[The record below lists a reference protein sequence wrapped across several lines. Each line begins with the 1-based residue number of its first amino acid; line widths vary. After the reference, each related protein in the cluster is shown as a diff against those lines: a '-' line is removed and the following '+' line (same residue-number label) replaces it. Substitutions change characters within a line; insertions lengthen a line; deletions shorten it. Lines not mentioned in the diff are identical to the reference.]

1 MDKDLISMQEARDV
15 ARLAAAAQKEFAKF
29 SQTQVDAIVKAMA
42 DAGFEAA
49 ERLAK
54 LAYEE
59 TRMGRYEDKI
69 VKNQFGTRDVYDYIK
84 DMKTVGVIRHD
95 EMKKIYEIGWPMGV
109 VAAIIPT
116 TNPTSTVM
124 YKILIS
130 LKAGNGVAVA
140 PHPRAAK
147 CTFEAAEILR
157 KAAEMHGAPKGL
169 IGCIQT
175 PTIEGTQA
183 LMQCPEIAVILA
195 TGGHGIV
202 HAAYSSGKPAYGVG
216 SGNAPAFIEKT
227 ANVKKAVA
235 DIVAGKCFDYGLLC
249 SSENSMIVDIS
260 LKEQALAELKNN
272 RAHLCSDDEKTK
284 LEKLMFGRGRL
295 NTEII
300 GMPASVIAEK
310 AGFSVPANTTILVA
324 PCKEVGKQEPLS
336 AEKLSPVLSLFYVD
350 GWEAGCDLAVKILN
364 FGGIGHTMSI
374 HSNDHN
380 VIMRFGLE
388 KPAFRI
394 CVNTVSTLGAVGYT
408 TGLAPSMTLGPGTLG
423 GSITTDNIMPTHLI
437 NVKRLAFEIR
447 PFKST
452 LVHQTTPSPIV
463 PSGADSK
470 HEQPTFDSRPKKQK
484 SETPIPSGSGERT
497 YGSSALKETDIDRI
511 VDEFIKSRK

>member
-1 MDKDLISMQEARDV
+1 MDKDLISMQEARDI
-15 ARLAAAAQKEFAKF
+15 ARLAGVAQKEFAKF
-29 SQTQVDAIVKAMA
+29 SQAQVDTIVKAMA
-42 DAGFEAA
+42 GAGYEAA
-49 ERLAK
+49 DRLAK
-54 LAYEE
+54 FAFEE

-84 DMKTVGVIRHD
+84 DMKTVGIIHHD
-95 EMKKIYEIGWPMGV
+95 EKRKIYEIGWPMGV

-130 LKAGNGVAVA
+130 VKAGNGVAIA

-147 CTFEAAEILR
+147 CTYEAAEILR
-157 KAAEMHGAPKGL
+157 KAAEAHGAPKGL

-183 LMQCPEIAVILA
+183 LMQCPEVAVILA

-249 SSENSMIVDIS
+249 SSENSMIVDAS
-260 LKEQALAELKNN
+260 LKEQALAELQNN
-272 RAHLCSDDEKTK
+272 RAHVCSDDEKTK
-284 LEKLMFGRGRL
+284 LEKLMFGKGRL

-300 GMPASVIAEK
+300 GMPASFIAQK
-310 AGFSVPANTTILVA
+310 AGFSVSSNTTILVV

-350 GWEAGCDLAVKILN
+350 GWEAGCELAIKILN

-374 HSNDHN
+374 HSTDHN

-452 LVHQTTPSPIV
+452 LVHQVPPASVNETTTDHPSF
-463 PSGADSK
+463 
-470 HEQPTFDSRPKKQK
+470 ESRPKNQQT
-484 SETPIPSGSGERT
+484 ETGHGNRT
-497 YGSSALKETDIDRI
+497 YGSSALKEKDIDRI
-511 VDEFIKSRK
+511 VEEFIKSRK

>member
-15 ARLAAAAQKEFAKF
+15 ARLAGAAQKEFAKF
-29 SQTQVDAIVKAMA
+29 SQAQVDTIVKAMA
-42 DAGFEAA
+42 AAGFEAA
-49 ERLAK
+49 ERLARM
-54 LAYEE
+54 AYEE

-95 EMKKIYEIGWPMGV
+95 EKKKIYEIGWPMGV

-130 LKAGNGVAVA
+130 LKAGNGIAIA
-140 PHPRAAK
+140 PHPRAGK
-147 CTFEAAEILR
+147 CTFEAAEVLR
-157 KAAEMHGAPKGL
+157 KAAEAHGAPKGL

-175 PTIEGTQA
+175 STIEGTQA
-183 LMQCPEIAVILA
+183 LMLCPEVAVILA

-216 SGNAPAFIEKT
+216 PGNSPAFIEKT

-272 RAHLCSDDEKTK
+272 RAHVCSDEEKTK
-284 LEKLMFGRGRL
+284 LEKLMFGRGKL

-300 GMPASVIAEK
+300 GMPASVIAER

-350 GWEAGCDLAVKILN
+350 GWEAGCELAVKILN
-364 FGGIGHTMSI
+364 FGGLGHTMVI
-374 HSNDHN
+374 HSSDHN

-408 TGLAPSMTLGPGTLG
+408 TGLAPAMTLGPGTIG
-423 GSITTDNIMPTHLI
+423 GAITTDNIMPTHLI
-437 NVKRLAFEIR
+437 NIKRLAFEIR

-452 LVHQTTPSPIV
+452 LVHGSATPEVTKS
-463 PSGADSK
+463 D
-470 HEQPTFDSRPKKQK
+470 FDSQPKKQNI
-484 SETPIPSGSGERT
+484 ETVKPVRAGERS
-497 YGSSALKETDIDRI
+497 YGSSAMTEKDIDKI
-511 VDEFIKSRK
+511 VDEFIRSRK